1 MLREGMRFHVVM
13 IVFSRDRGANLKRA
27 WYVTELHDDA
37 QSLFNIVASAIMIE
51 TIWNPIPKIIR
62 RTD

>member
-1 MLREGMRFHVVM
+1 MAIMA
-13 IVFSRDRGANLKRA
+13 FSRDRGANLKRA
-27 WYVTELHDDA
+27 WYVTELHEDA
-37 QSLFNIVASAIMIE
+37 QSLFNIVTSAIMMK

>member
-1 MLREGMRFHVVM
+1 MAVM
-13 IVFSRDRGANLKRA
+13 HDEFDMVFSRDRRALKRT
-27 WYVTELHDDA
+27 WYVTLHVDA
-37 QSLFNIVASAIMIE
+37 QSLFNIVTSAIMMK